1 MGEDAV
7 HPAGTRS
14 ISVFGVLTL
23 NRPATGDGEIRQPF
37 GEWLFLYEKAVN
49 SNRSSKDCF
58 AVPAFSIECND
69 SAGETGDKE
78 KNADGF
84 KAKRNDRIH

>member
-1 MGEDAV
+1 MENG
-7 HPAGTRS
+7 
-14 ISVFGVLTL
+14 
-23 NRPATGDGEIRQPF
+23 
-37 GEWLFLYEKAVN
+37 WEKAVN

-69 SAGETGDKE
+69 RAGETGDKE

-84 KAKRNDRIH
+84 KAKRNDRLH